1 MSDVGGVSAS
11 ETRELLRDLVAIR
24 SENPPGNETAVARY
38 LADRLRPH
46 GFECAIHEAEP
57 GRGSLVARL
66 RGRGDGPSLA
76 FNGHLD
82 TGPIGDGWT
91 RDPLGGVVENGRLYG
106 RGAGD
111 MKGGLA
117 AMTAAAIAVAR
128 SRTPPPGD
136 IVLLPTADESSG
148 SRLGMAH
155 LVRHGLVPKTDMAI
169 VCEPSFGTVTI
180 AQGGVVWIDLEVIG
194 KSGQAARPKSGIN
207 AIRVMA
213 RVLAALD
220 DELPA
225 RRATTT
231 HPLVPS
237 IPINVGTIA
246 GGVKANVIAERCRVR
261 IDRRLV
267 PGESAVEAL
276 RQVEEIAQR
285 AAQLFG
291 ATVSLDAAMTVEA
304 AEVAADAPVVDL
316 CRRAF
321 QSVVGRD
328 VALRGTAGF
337 TDTRWFVRDLAT
349 SACVFGP
356 WYLTPPQGSI
366 SDIPD
371 ESVPTDEVV
380 VGARVYAHMMRTRP

>member
-1 MSDVGGVSAS
+1 MSEVGGVSAN

-38 LADRLRPH
+38 LADRLSPYR
-46 GFECAIHEAEP
+46 FECAIHEAEP
-57 GRGSLVARL
+57 ERGSLVARL
-66 RGRGDGPSLA
+66 PGRGTGPSLA

-91 RDPLGGVVENGRLYG
+91 RDPLGGEVVAGRLYG

-128 SRTPPPGD
+128 DGVAPPGD

-148 SRLGMAH
+148 SRLGMGH
-155 LVRHGLVPKTDMAI
+155 LVRSGLVPKIDMAI

-180 AQGGVVWIDLEVIG
+180 AQGGVVWIDVDVVG

-207 AIRVMA
+207 AISVMT
-213 RVLAALD
+213 RVLSALD

-225 RRATTT
+225 LRAGTR

-237 IPINVGTIA
+237 IPINVGTIT

-267 PGESAVEAL
+267 PGESAADAL
-276 RQVEEIAQR
+276 RQVEGIAR
-285 AAQLFG
+285 RVADGYG
-291 ATVSLDAAMTVEA
+291 ATVSVEAAMTVEA
-304 AEVAADAPVVDL
+304 AEVAPDSPVVAA

-321 QSVVGRD
+321 QAVVGRD
-328 VALRGTAGF
+328 VSLRGTAGF

-349 SACVFGP
+349 PACVFGP
-356 WYLTPPQGSI
+356 WYLTLPQGSI

-371 ESVPTDEVV
+371 ESVPLDEVV
-380 VGARVYAHMMRTRP
+380 IGARVYAQMMRAGR